1 MQYLAYFIII
11 FIFILIILYTYECLK
26 TSQNKSLINNI
37 EDYDKK
43 EKIKQQ
49 KSKIHESKSKRKK
62 DNKKKRTRM
71 YHI

>member
-49 KSKIHESKSKRKK
+49 KSKIHESESKRRK

>member
-49 KSKIHESKSKRKK
+49 KSKVQNRSTDKS
-62 DNKKKRTRM
+62 NN
-71 YHI
+71 